1 MRGLLRQALL
11 GLCLASPLAAQTSD
25 PIFARWRWNPPS
37 LGSRPGGLGGAFV
50 AVADSVK
57 AAYANP
63 AGLTLIPVREIGL
76 SSGTPWLG
84 FATGSRTLRL
94 AGYVTRIADSRTQW
108 DDPGWPGSRSGFLE
122 SSVWEAGV
130 AAGVQP
136 LPRLRVGASLAWSRL
151 DAEGEDTHSDV
162 EGAGLSTSVAGN
174 KGELRLAAGVL
185 VDLVGGQRGS
195 LPSLRLG
202 VAYQPGFDWSAD
214 LRTALAGGTASVSI
228 AVRRPSLIA
237 AGLGYR
243 PTDRWSFSAQGDI
256 IRYSEV
262 VATLRRN
269 VGEAAADFSLPD
281 TVEPR
286 LGAEFASPL
295 WCGCGV
301 VKLRAGLHYASPGTL
316 RYQGRDPVLARAFS
330 STQWRTVFSVGGSFF
345 AEYLGNAV
353 RLDVDSKDLF
363 DGPAL
368 SFGIVWRF

>member
-11 GLCLASPLAAQTSD
+11 GLCFASPLAAQTSD
-25 PIFARWRWNPPS
+25 PIFARWRWNPAS
-37 LGSRPGGLGGAFV
+37 LGSRPAGIGGAFV

-63 AGLTLIPVREIGL
+63 AGLTLIPVRELGA

-84 FATGSRTLRL
+84 GAAGSRTLRL
-94 AGYVTRIADSRTQW
+94 AAYVTQAADSRAEW
-108 DDPGWPGSRSGFLE
+108 DEPSLPGNRSGFLQ
-122 SSVWEAGV
+122 SSVWEVGIGAG
-130 AAGVQP
+130 AQP
-136 LPRLRVGASLAWSRL
+136 LPRFRVGASLAWSRL
-151 DAEGEDTHSDV
+151 DMEGEDVRSDV
-162 EGAGLSTSVAGN
+162 EGARVSTSVASD

-185 VDLVGGQRGS
+185 IDLVGGQRGS

-214 LRTALAGGTASVSI
+214 LSDDPAGGAVAVPI

-243 PTDRWSFSAQGDI
+243 PTDRWSFSAQGDVI
-256 IRYSEV
+256 LYSEV
-262 VATLRRN
+262 VEALRRN
-269 VGEAAADFSLPD
+269 SGEAAADFSLPD
-281 TVEPR
+281 TIEPR

-301 VKLRAGLHYASPGTL
+301 VKLRAGL
-316 RYQGRDPVLARAFS
+316 RYGGSDPVLARAFS
-330 STQWRTVFSVGGSFF
+330 PTQWRTVFSVGGSFF

-363 DGPAL
+363 EGPAL